1 MDALL
6 LDRSIPTAL
15 HLQLSDHL
23 RSAIRAGRLPAG
35 DVLPPEPLFAVQL
48 GVARGTV
55 RQAIQQLV
63 REGLLERQRG
73 HGTYVIETGADQSS
87 TTADAATL
95 RSLAYG
101 GAEGVGEHES
111 PAALAMSLGALR
123 TELFDAVRR
132 QDERE
137 AAFRQENNDL
147 RDELR
152 SLRAQLGEYV
162 DQIRTLQAA
171 LDAQLSGVRPRR
183 RDHAIG

>member
-6 LDRSIPTAL
+6 LDRSISTAL

-23 RSAIRAGRLPAG
+23 RCAIRDGRLPPG
-35 DVLPPEPLFAVQL
+35 DVLPPEPRFAVQL

-73 HGTYVIETGADQSS
+73 HGTYVVESGAGQPPN
-87 TTADAATL
+87 TVAAATL
-95 RSLAYG
+95 DSALDAVG
-101 GAEGVGEHES
+101 EGVGEREF
-111 PAALAMSLGALR
+111 PAALTVSLDAPR
-123 TELFDAVRR
+123 AELVDAVRR

-137 AAFRQENNDL
+137 AAFRQENSDL

-152 SLRAQLGEYV
+152 SLRVQLAQYV
-162 DQIRTLQAA
+162 DRIRTLQAA
-171 LDAQLSGVRPRR
+171 LDAQLSMVRPRR